1 MSTETHKTETTDP
14 KAAEPTRSVDDL
26 LADPN
31 ATNLALAAV
40 DPDLKAVDIRRGL
53 PNVAVNARETAR
65 LLFSRVPRID
75 ELRPQIVSELPRH
88 PIDKH
93 DRIAQFALVFLYAYQ
108 QWQLV
113 AADPAAFDALL
124 AECTDLRKRM
134 LVWAPTAVL
143 WKVFT
148 QAELDAI
155 LGGSG
160 HSDIADD
167 TSVLGRMSLERWAS
181 LEAKVGYTHADAERA
196 VVAGQQLFKALGG
209 KDAADE
215 SAPVRAAKEQWQRAF
230 VALSDAWAEVVSA
243 VRYVR
248 RHDGDADEI
257 APSLFSTRKAGR
269 KASKAAAEVPAAS
282 PADGAVK

>member
-1 MSTETHKTETTDP
+1 M
-14 KAAEPTRSVDDL
+14 
-26 LADPN
+26 
-31 ATNLALAAV
+31 
-40 DPDLKAVDIRRGL
+40 KAVDIRRRL
-53 PNVAVNARETAR
+53 PIVALNARETAR

-134 LVWAPTAVL
+134 LLWAPTAVL

-181 LEAKVGYTHADAERA
+181 LEGKVGYTHADAERA
-196 VVAGQQLFKALGG
+196 VVAGQELFKA
-209 KDAADE
+209 
-215 SAPVRAAKEQWQRAF
+215 W
-230 VALSDAWAEVVSA
+230 
-243 VRYVR
+243 
-248 RHDGDADEI
+248 
-257 APSLFSTRKAGR
+257 AGR
-269 KASKAAAEVPAAS
+269 MRRTRARRCVLPRINGNGRSSRCPMPGPRWCRRCGMSGGTTATPTRSRRRSSARARRAGRRARLRRRFPQRLRLTARSSNLVPS
-282 PADGAVK
+282 PPYIVVPFTAFAPA